1 MRFDLRRMGSS
12 LLLVAALV
20 SVAGCSKSASNT
32 MSESGA
38 ASATGAAGMAATG
51 MNLFNQLGGIQGVTS
66 LASQFGVNLAANPV
80 VAKFLDAAS
89 ITQAQNGLVNE
100 IAKVSGVAAPNPG
113 ADLLGALSGK
123 GLDSAAISGVTQA
136 LSQAADQAKIGGAQK
151 TALMGLIE
159 PMAKTLA
166 AGQ

>member
-1 MRFDLRRMGSS
+1 MRFDARRVAGG

-20 SVAGCSKSASNT
+20 SLAGCSKSASNT

-38 ASATGAAGMAATG
+38 ASATGAAGMAAAG

-123 GLDSAAISGVTQA
+123 GLDSAAINGVTQA
-136 LSQAADQAKIGGAQK
+136 LSQAADQMKVGGAQK

-166 AGQ
+166 GQ

>member
-1 MRFDLRRMGSS
+1 MRFDARKVGSG

-20 SVAGCSKSASNT
+20 SLAGCSKSASNT

-38 ASATGAAGMAATG
+38 AAAASPAASMVQGG
-51 MNLFNQLGGIQGVTS
+51 MNLFNQLGGIQGVTQ

-80 VAKFLDAAS
+80 VAKFLDATA
-89 ITQAQNGLVNE
+89 ITQAKNGLVNE

-123 GLDSAAISGVTQA
+123 GLDAAAISGVTQA
-136 LSQAADQAKIGGAQK
+136 LSQAADQAKIGGPQK
-151 TALMGLIE
+151 TALMGLVE

-166 AGQ
+166 GQ